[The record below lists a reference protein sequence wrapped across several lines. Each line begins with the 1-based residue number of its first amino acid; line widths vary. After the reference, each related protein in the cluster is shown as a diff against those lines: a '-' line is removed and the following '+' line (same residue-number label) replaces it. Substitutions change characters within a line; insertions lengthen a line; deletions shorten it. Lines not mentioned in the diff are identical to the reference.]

1 MFKLVVSLLWLM
13 LSSLPCV
20 AELRDP
26 TRPGYPTSSELT
38 AGKVE
43 VTSRLSGIW
52 ITKTSRWVMLNGV
65 KAKQGQTIA
74 GAISIIKIRENE
86 VTINQNGTIKIL
98 QLVQSPKRNP

>member
-1 MFKLVVSLLWLM
+1 
-13 LSSLPCV
+13 
-20 AELRDP
+20 
-26 TRPGYPTSSELT
+26 
-38 AGKVE
+38 
-43 VTSRLSGIW
+43 
-52 ITKTSRWVMLNGV
+52 MLNGV

>member
-1 MFKLVVSLLWLM
+1 M
-13 LSSLPCV
+13 LFSLPCA

-26 TRPGYPTSSELT
+26 TRPTYPASSELK

-43 VTSRLSGIW
+43 ETCRLSGIW
-52 ITKTSRWVMLNGV
+52 ITKTSRWVIINGV

-98 QLVQSPKRNP
+98 QLVQSPHRNP